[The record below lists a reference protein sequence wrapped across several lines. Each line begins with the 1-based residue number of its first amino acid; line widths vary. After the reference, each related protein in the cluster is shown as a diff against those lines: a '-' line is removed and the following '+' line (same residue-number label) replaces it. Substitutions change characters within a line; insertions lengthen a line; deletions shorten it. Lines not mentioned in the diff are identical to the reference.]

1 MSPLILTI
9 LLFGLGLG
17 TTITFASSHWLL
29 AWMGLEINTLAI
41 IPLMAQ
47 HHHPRAVE
55 ATTKYFLT
63 QATAAAMLL
72 FASTTNAWLTGQ
84 WEIQQ
89 MYHPLSVTLATLALA
104 LKIGLAPFHAWLPEV
119 LQGLSLT
126 TGLILS
132 TWQKL
137 APFILLL
144 QIQPTNPIMLVILGI
159 TSTLIGGWGGLNQTQ
174 LRKILAYSSIAH
186 LGWMI
191 LVLQLAPSLTLL
203 TLLTYLIMTL
213 SVFLIFKLN
222 KTTTIN
228 MLATSWTKTPTLT
241 SMSPMILLSLGGLPP
256 LTGFMPKWLILQEL
270 TKHDLAL
277 IATTAALTALLSLY
291 FYLRLS
297 YTITLTISP
306 SNLTGTLP
314 WRLHPSQLTL
324 PLTFSTSATILLLP
338 LTPTILTTLTS
349 LTSLRC

>member
-1 MSPLILTI
+1 MNPYILPA

-29 AWMGLEINTLAI
+29 AWMGLEMNTLAI

-84 WEIQQ
+84 WDIQQ
-89 MYHPLSVTLATLALA
+89 MTHPLPITLITLALA
-104 LKIGLAPFHAWLPEV
+104 LKIGLAPVHSWLPEV
-119 LQGLSLT
+119 LQGLDLT

-137 APFILLL
+137 APFALLL
-144 QIQPTNPIMLVILGI
+144 QIQPTNSPILIAFGVA
-159 TSTLIGGWGGLNQTQ
+159 STLVGGWGGLNQTQ

-191 LVLQLAPSLTLL
+191 LVLQFSPSLTFL
-203 TLLTYLIMTL
+203 TLLTYFVMTI
-213 SVFLIFKLN
+213 STFLLFKLS
-222 KTTTIN
+222 KSTTIN
-228 MLATSWTKTPTLT
+228 MLATSWAKAPALTALTPLV
-241 SMSPMILLSLGGLPP
+241 LLSLGGLPP

-270 TKHDLAL
+270 TKQDLAPT
-277 IATTAALTALLSLY
+277 ATLAAMSALLSLY

-297 YTITLTISP
+297 YAMALTMSP
-306 SNLTGTLP
+306 NNLTGTTP
-314 WRLHPSQLTL
+314 WRLQQSQFTL
-324 PLTFSTSATILLLP
+324 PLALTTTTTLLLLP
-338 LTPTILTTLTS
+338 LTPAVVALLTL
-349 LTSLRC
+349 

>member
-1 MSPLILTI
+1 MNPYILAT

-29 AWMGLEINTLAI
+29 AWMGLEMNTLAI

-47 HHHPRAVE
+47 SHHPRAVE

-84 WEIQQ
+84 WNIEQ
-89 MYHPLSVTLATLALA
+89 MTHPIPTTMIILALA
-104 LKIGLAPFHAWLPEV
+104 LKIGLAPLHSWLPEV
-119 LQGLSLT
+119 LQGLDLT

-137 APFILLL
+137 APFALIL
-144 QIQPTNPIMLVILGI
+144 QMHSANPTMLIMLGV
-159 TSTLIGGWGGLNQTQ
+159 TSTLVGGWGGLNQTQ

-191 LVLQLAPSLTLL
+191 LILQFSPSLTLL
-203 TLLTYLIMTL
+203 TLFTYILMT
-213 SVFLIFKLN
+213 SATFLVFKLN
-222 KTTTIN
+222 KATNIN
-228 MLATSWTKTPTLT
+228 MLATSWTKTPALT
-241 SMSPMILLSLGGLPP
+241 ALAPLVLLSLGGLPP

-270 TKHDLAL
+270 SKQDLAPV
-277 IATTAALTALLSLY
+277 ATLAALSALLSLY

-297 YTITLTISP
+297 YAMTLTMSP
-306 SNLTGTLP
+306 NNLSGTTP
-314 WRLHPSQLTL
+314 WRLTSNQLSL
-324 PLTFSTSATILLLP
+324 PLSLSIVATLALLP
-338 LTPTILTTLTS
+338 LTPALTTILTL
-349 LTSLRC
+349 

>member
-1 MSPLILTI
+1 MNPYILAT
-9 LLFGLGLG
+9 LFFGLGLG

-29 AWMGLEINTLAI
+29 AWMGLEMNTLAI

-84 WEIQQ
+84 WDIQQ
-89 MYHPLSVTLATLALA
+89 MTHPLPTTLIILALA
-104 LKIGLAPFHAWLPEV
+104 LKIGLAPVHSWLPEV

-137 APFILLL
+137 APFALLL
-144 QIQPTNPIMLVILGI
+144 QVQPADPTILIALGLA
-159 TSTLIGGWGGLNQTQ
+159 STLVGGWGGLNQTQ

-191 LVLQLAPSLTLL
+191 IVLQFSPSLTLL
-203 TLLTYLIMTL
+203 TLLTYFVMTI
-213 SVFLIFKLN
+213 STFLVFKLN
-222 KTTTIN
+222 KSTSIN
-228 MLATSWTKTPTLT
+228 MLATSWAKAPALTALTPL
-241 SMSPMILLSLGGLPP
+241 ILLSLGGLPP

-270 TKHDLAL
+270 AKQDLAPT
-277 IATTAALTALLSLY
+277 ATLAAMSALLSLY

-297 YTITLTISP
+297 YAMTLTMSP
-306 SNLTGTLP
+306 NNLTGTTP
-314 WRLHPSQLTL
+314 WRLQHLQSTL
-324 PLTFSTSATILLLP
+324 PLAVATATTLLLLP
-338 LTPTILTTLTS
+338 LAPAVVALLAF
-349 LTSLRC
+349 

>member
-1 MSPLILTI
+1 MNPHILTT

-41 IPLMAQ
+41 LPLMAQ

-63 QATAAAMLL
+63 QATAAATIL

-84 WEIQQ
+84 WDILQ
-89 MYHPLSVTLATLALA
+89 MLHPLPTTMVLLALA
-104 LKIGLAPFHAWLPEV
+104 LKIGLAPMHSWLPEV
-119 LQGLSLT
+119 LQGLDLT

-137 APFILLL
+137 APFALLL
-144 QIQPTNPIMLVILGI
+144 QMQPNNTTMMVILGL

-186 LGWMI
+186 LGWMVLI
-191 LVLQLAPSLTLL
+191 LQFTPALTLL
-203 TLLTYLIMTL
+203 TLLTYIIMTSSL
-213 SVFLIFKLN
+213 FLVFKLN
-222 KTTTIN
+222 KATNIN
-228 MLATSWTKTPTLT
+228 TLATSWTKAPTLT
-241 SMSPMILLSLGGLPP
+241 SITPLLLLSLGGLPP

-270 TKHDLAL
+270 TKQNLPL
-277 IATTAALTALLSLY
+277 TATLAALTALLSLY

-297 YTITLTISP
+297 YAMTLTLSPNNPTGITPWRLPSAQLTMPVTISTTLTIM
-306 SNLTGTLP
+306 
-314 WRLHPSQLTL
+314 
-324 PLTFSTSATILLLP
+324 LLP
-338 LTPTILTTLTS
+338 LTPAMIALLTP
-349 LTSLRC
+349 

>member
-1 MSPLILTI
+1 MNPYILAT

-29 AWMGLEINTLAI
+29 AWMGLEMNTLAI

-84 WEIQQ
+84 WDIQQ
-89 MYHPLSVTLATLALA
+89 MTHPLPTTLIIMALA
-104 LKIGLAPFHAWLPEV
+104 LKIGLAPVHSWLPEV
-119 LQGLSLT
+119 LQGLDLT

-137 APFILLL
+137 APFALLL
-144 QIQPTNPIMLVILGI
+144 QIQPTNSTILIAFGLA
-159 TSTLIGGWGGLNQTQ
+159 STLVGGWGGLNQTQ

-186 LGWMI
+186 LGWMTI
-191 LVLQLAPSLTLL
+191 VLQFSPSLTLL
-203 TLLTYLIMTL
+203 TLLTYFVMTL
-213 SVFLIFKLN
+213 STFLVFKLS
-222 KTTTIN
+222 KSTSIN
-228 MLATSWTKTPTLT
+228 MLATSWAKAPALTALTPLV
-241 SMSPMILLSLGGLPP
+241 LLSLGGLPP

-270 TKHDLAL
+270 AKQDLAPT
-277 IATTAALTALLSLY
+277 ATLAAMSALLSLY

-297 YTITLTISP
+297 YAMALTMSP
-306 SNLTGTLP
+306 NNLTGTTP
-314 WRLHPSQLTL
+314 WRLQHLQSTL
-324 PLTFSTSATILLLP
+324 PLAVATAATLLLLP
-338 LTPTILTTLTS
+338 LTPAVAALLA
-349 LTSLRC
+349 L

>member
-1 MSPLILTI
+1 MNPYILATLI
-9 LLFGLGLG
+9 FGLGLG

-29 AWMGLEINTLAI
+29 AWMGLEMNTLAI

-72 FASTTNAWLTGQ
+72 FASATNAWLTGQ
-84 WEIQQ
+84 WDIQQ
-89 MYHPLSVTLATLALA
+89 MIHPLPVTLITLALA
-104 LKIGLAPFHAWLPEV
+104 LKIGLAPVHSWLPEV
-119 LQGLSLT
+119 LQGLDLV

-137 APFILLL
+137 APFALLL
-144 QIQPTNPIMLVILGI
+144 QIQPANSTILIAFGLA
-159 TSTLIGGWGGLNQTQ
+159 STIIGGWGGLNQTQ

-191 LVLQLAPSLTLL
+191 LVLQFSPSLTLL
-203 TLLTYLIMTL
+203 TLLTYLVMTF
-213 SVFLIFKLN
+213 SSFLVFKLN
-222 KTTTIN
+222 NSTNIN
-228 MLATSWTKTPTLT
+228 MLATSWAKAPALTALTPL
-241 SMSPMILLSLGGLPP
+241 ILLSLGGLPP

-270 TKHDLAL
+270 AKQDLAPT
-277 IATTAALTALLSLY
+277 ATLAAMSALLSLY

-297 YTITLTISP
+297 YAMALTLSP
-306 SNLTGTLP
+306 NNLVGMTP
-314 WRLHPSQLTL
+314 WRLNHLQPTL
-324 PLTFSTSATILLLP
+324 PLAVGITASLLLLP
-338 LTPTILTTLTS
+338 LAPAAMALLTL
-349 LTSLRC
+349 

>member
-1 MSPLILTI
+1 MNPYILTA

-29 AWMGLEINTLAI
+29 AWMGLEMNTLAI

-72 FASTTNAWLTGQ
+72 FASATNAWLTGQ

-89 MYHPLSVTLATLALA
+89 MTHPLPVTLITLALA
-104 LKIGLAPFHAWLPEV
+104 LKIGLAPVHSWLPEV
-119 LQGLSLT
+119 LQGLDFT

-137 APFILLL
+137 APFALLL
-144 QIQPTNPIMLVILGI
+144 QIQPANSVILVALGLA
-159 TSTLIGGWGGLNQTQ
+159 STLIGGWGGLNQTQ
-174 LRKILAYSSIAH
+174 LRKVLAYSSIAH

-191 LVLQLAPSLTLL
+191 LVLQFSPSLTLL
-203 TLLTYLIMTL
+203 TLLTYFVMTL
-213 SVFLIFKLN
+213 SAFLVFKLSKSTN
-222 KTTTIN
+222 LS
-228 MLATSWTKTPTLT
+228 MLATSWAKAPAITALTPL
-241 SMSPMILLSLGGLPP
+241 ILLSLGGLPP

-270 TKHDLAL
+270 TKQDLAPTAT
-277 IATTAALTALLSLY
+277 IAAMSALLSLF

-297 YTITLTISP
+297 YAMTLTMSP
-306 SNLTGTLP
+306 NTLAGTAP
-314 WRLHPSQLTL
+314 WRLQPSQFVL
-324 PLTFSTSATILLLP
+324 PLAVGTTTTLLLLP
-338 LTPTILTTLTS
+338 LTPAAVALLV
-349 LTSLRC
+349 L